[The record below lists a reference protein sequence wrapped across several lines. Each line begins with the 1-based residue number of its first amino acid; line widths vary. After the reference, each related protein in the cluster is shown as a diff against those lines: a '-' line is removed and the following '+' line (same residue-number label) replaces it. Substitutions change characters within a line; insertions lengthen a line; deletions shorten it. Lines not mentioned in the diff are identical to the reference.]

1 MNDICNGQILSVSE
15 LTSAVDK
22 TSEALLAAAIEL
34 LNDNVV
40 LHLPDHFKNIHTT
53 DDALLWYQTMQADA
67 RLFVIKMRQSK
78 LIIGYIFIYE
88 DTDNNAYIGYL
99 LGERF
104 WGQGF
109 AKEALSD
116 FIDWAKISAKWPQ
129 FLAGVEVKNTGSI
142 ALLEKLGFERV
153 NGDDGDD
160 DESNGNLFYQLP
172 L

>member
-1 MNDICNGQILSVSE
+1 MNSICHSQNLLVSE
-15 LTSAVDK
+15 LISEVDK
-22 TSEALLAAAIEL
+22 TSEALLLTAIEL

-40 LHLPDHFKNIHTT
+40 LHLPDHFKSINDT
-53 DDALLWYQTMQADA
+53 DNALRWYQTMQADA
-67 RLFVIKMRQSK
+67 RLFVIKMRASR

-99 LGERF
+99 LGDKF

-109 AKEALSD
+109 AKEALCA

-129 FLAGVEVKNTGSI
+129 LLAGVEVENTGSI
-142 ALLEKLGFERV
+142 ALLEKLGFKKV
-153 NGDDGDD
+153 SGNNNG
-160 DESNGNLFYQLP
+160 ESSGNLFYQLA

>member
-1 MNDICNGQILSVSE
+1 MNDICHGQNLSVSE
-15 LTSAVDK
+15 LTSVVDK
-22 TSEALLAAAIEL
+22 TSEILLITAIEL

-40 LHLPDHFKNIHTT
+40 QHLPDHFKSINNT

-67 RLFVIKMRQSK
+67 RLFVIKMRASR

-99 LGERF
+99 FGEKF

-109 AKEALSD
+109 AKEALKT

-142 ALLEKLGFERV
+142 ALLEKLGFKKV
-153 NGDDGDD
+153 SGNNNG
-160 DESNGNLFYQLP
+160 ESSGNLFYQLA

>member
-1 MNDICNGQILSVSE
+1 MNDICHGQNLLVSE
-15 LTSAVDK
+15 LTSAVDN
-22 TSEALLAAAIEL
+22 TSETLLVTAIEL

-40 LHLPDHFKNIHTT
+40 LHLPDHFKDINNTEN
-53 DDALLWYQTMQADA
+53 ALLWYQTMQADA
-67 RLFVIKMRQSK
+67 RLFVIKMRASK

-99 LGERF
+99 LGEKF

-109 AKEALSD
+109 AKEALSA
-116 FIDWAKISAKWPQ
+116 FIDWAKTSAKWPQ

-142 ALLEKLGFERV
+142 ALLEKLGFKKVRG
-153 NGDDGDD
+153 NDK
-160 DESNGNLFYQLP
+160 SSGNLFYQLA